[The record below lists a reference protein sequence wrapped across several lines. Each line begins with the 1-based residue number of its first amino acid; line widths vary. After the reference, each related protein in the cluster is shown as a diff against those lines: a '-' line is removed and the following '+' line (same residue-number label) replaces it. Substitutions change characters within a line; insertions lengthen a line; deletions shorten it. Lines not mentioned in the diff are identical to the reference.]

1 MQTGIIIY
9 EDNQALRESIEQLFT
24 YSKDYYLL
32 GSFPNVMQVESE
44 VKKLKPDLII
54 MDIEMPGG
62 RNGIEAVRKIRT
74 FDQQTPIIMLTV
86 FDDQVNVLD
95 AIYAGASGYLLKKH
109 LSDRL
114 MEAMQEVLSGGAPMS
129 PNVARM
135 VVASMHKYPSPA
147 DPKYQL
153 TAREKEI
160 LSALTQGMGYKRI
173 ADTYYISLDTVR
185 THIKHIYQKMQV
197 HSQIEAIAKGKDAG
211 IV

>member
-1 MQTGIIIY
+1 MQTGVIIF
-9 EDNQALRESIEQLFT
+9 EDNQALRESIEQLLT
-24 YSKDYYLL
+24 YSKDYYML

-44 VKKLKPDLII
+44 VKKLKPGIII

-62 RNGIEAVRKIRT
+62 RNGIEAVRKIRA

-86 FDDQVNVLD
+86 FDDQANVLD
-95 AIYAGASGYLLKKH
+95 AMYAGASGYLLKKH

-135 VVASMHKYPSPA
+135 VVASIHKYTPPA
-147 DPKYQL
+147 DPQYQL

-160 LSALTQGMGYKRI
+160 LSALTQGMGYKLI
-173 ADTYYISLDTVR
+173 SEKYYISMVTVR

-197 HSQIEAIAKGKDAG
+197 HSQIEAIAKGRDGG

>member
-1 MQTGIIIY
+1 MQTSVIIY
-9 EDNQALRESIEQLFT
+9 EDNQALRESIEQLFA

-44 VKKLKPDLII
+44 VKKLKPGIII

-62 RNGIEAVRKIRT
+62 RNGIEAVRKIRA

-86 FDDQVNVLD
+86 FDDQANVLD
-95 AIYAGASGYLLKKH
+95 AMYAGASGYLLKKH

-135 VVASMHKYPSPA
+135 VVASMHKYPPPA
-147 DPKYQL
+147 DPQYQL

-173 ADTYYISLDTVR
+173 AEKYYISLDTVR
-185 THIKHIYQKMQV
+185 THIKNIYQKMQV
-197 HSQIEAIAKGKDAG
+197 HSQIEAIAKGRDTG